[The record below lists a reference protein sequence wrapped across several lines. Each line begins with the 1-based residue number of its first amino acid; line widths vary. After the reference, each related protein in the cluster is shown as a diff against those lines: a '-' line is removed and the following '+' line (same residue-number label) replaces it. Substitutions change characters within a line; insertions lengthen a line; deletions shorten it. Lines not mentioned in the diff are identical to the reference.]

1 MDKERASNSMCR
13 WSMLMDDMTDEINES
28 FVLKPEDLRSVYAIG
43 LAIAQTE
50 NIDTALDSI
59 VRHTRDVLIFDN
71 IVLYLPKDEKGLDP
85 SYARV
90 VGRGKYAEGEIE
102 WGEVV
107 ATEAYLH
114 KRTSLRQEK
123 LEGWENNRLFWRDFL
138 GLPLKAGEDVL
149 GVLVFG
155 RFGGPV
161 YTQDQIKLAEFIAAQ
176 TAQLIENHH
185 LVERVAKLEA
195 ERWLRRMQDE
205 FITTISHE
213 LRTPIGFIKGYATT
227 LLREDTKWDDASR
240 REFLTIIDEEA
251 DRLHE
256 LIEDLLDSSR
266 LKAGTMFMQ
275 LQPTRLDVILREIVV
290 RSTARYSSLSV
301 QLNGSNGIVVMADPT
316 RITQVF
322 DNLLS
327 NAVKYAPGAP
337 VTITVK
343 NSKGSCEIVVEDQG
357 PGIPQH
363 HLEHLFER
371 FYRVPETSFA
381 THGTGLGLYICQQII
396 RAHGGDISVSSE
408 VSKGTVFTIN
418 LPCKGEDTPPT
429 GEESKS

>member
-1 MDKERASNSMCR
+1 MN
-13 WSMLMDDMTDEINES
+13 LPDETNQS
-28 FVLKPEDLRSVYAIG
+28 VVLRPEDLRAVYAIS
-43 LAIAQTE
+43 LAIAQSE
-50 NIDTALDSI
+50 SIDSAMDLI
-59 VRHTRDVLIFDN
+59 VLHTRHVLIFDN
-71 IVLYLPKDEKGLDP
+71 LVLYIPRDHNGLDP

-90 VGRGKYAEGEIE
+90 IGRGKCAEGEIE
-102 WGEVV
+102 WGVTI
-107 ATEAYLH
+107 ANQAYAS
-114 KRTSLRQEK
+114 KQTSLMQEK

-138 GLPLKAGEDVL
+138 GLPLKAGEEVV

-155 RFGGPV
+155 RFGGPP
-161 YTQDQIKLAEFIAAQ
+161 YTPEQIHLAEFIAAQ
-176 TAQLIENHH
+176 TAQLVENHH

-227 LLREDTKWDDASR
+227 LLRDDTSWDEGSR

-275 LQPTRLDVILREIVV
+275 LQPVRLDMLLREIVV
-290 RSTARYSSLSV
+290 RSTTRYSALAV
-301 QLNGSNGIVVMADPT
+301 QLNADHGVVVNADAT

-327 NAVKYAPGAP
+327 NAVKYAPGSP
-337 VTITVK
+337 VTITLK
-343 NSKGSCEIVVEDQG
+343 NTGGACNICVEDQG
-357 PGIPQH
+357 PGIAPH
-363 HLEHLFER
+363 HLLHLFER
-371 FYRVPETSFA
+371 FYRVPETSVT
-381 THGTGLGLYICQQII
+381 THGTGLGLFICKEII
-396 RAHGGDISVSSE
+396 NAHGGDISVSSE
-408 VSKGTVFTIN
+408 VSKGTTFTIN
-418 LPCKGEDTPPT
+418 LPTKRENQEIVKVGKEANP
-429 GEESKS
+429 

>member
-1 MDKERASNSMCR
+1 
-13 WSMLMDDMTDEINES
+13 MLMTNMTDEINES
-28 FVLKPEDLRSVYAIG
+28 FILKPEDLRSVYAIG

-50 NIDTALDSI
+50 NIDAAMDSI
-59 VRHTRDVLIFDN
+59 VVHTRHVLIFDN
-71 IVLYLPKDEKGLDP
+71 VVLYLPKDDKGLDP

-102 WGEVV
+102 WGGAV
-107 ATEAYLH
+107 ANEAYS
-114 KRTSLRQEK
+114 KKQTTLRQEK
-123 LEGWENNRLFWRDFL
+123 LEGWEENRLFWRDFL

-155 RFGGPV
+155 RFGGPP
-161 YTQDQIKLAEFIAAQ
+161 YASDQIRLAEFIAAQ

-227 LLREDTKWDDASR
+227 LLREDTNWDDASR

-251 DRLHE
+251 DRLHD

-275 LQPTRLDVILREIVV
+275 LRPTRLDVMLREIVV
-290 RSTARYSSLSV
+290 RSTARYSSLAV
-301 QLNGSNGIVVMADPT
+301 QLNGNNGMVVMVDPI

-327 NAVKYAPGAP
+327 NAVKYAPGSP
-337 VTITVK
+337 VKITV
-343 NSKGSCEIVVEDQG
+343 NHVDDACEIIVEDQG
-357 PGIPQH
+357 PGIAYQ

-371 FYRVPETSFA
+371 FYRVPESSLA

-396 RAHGGDISVSSE
+396 QGHGGEISVASE
-408 VSKGTVFTIN
+408 VAKGTTFTIK
-418 LPCKGEDTPPT
+418 LPCKGEVQDTPPI
-429 GEESKS
+429 GEEPSA

>member
-1 MDKERASNSMCR
+1 
-13 WSMLMDDMTDEINES
+13 MTDDINES
-28 FVLKPEDLRSVYAIG
+28 VVLKPEDLRAVYAIG

-50 NIDTALDSI
+50 NIDSALDLI
-59 VRHTRDVLIFDN
+59 IQHTRHMLIFDN
-71 IVLYLPKDEKGLDP
+71 MVLYLPKDHNGLDP

-90 VGRGKYAEGEIE
+90 IGRGKCAEGNIE
-102 WGEVV
+102 WGG
-107 ATEAYLH
+107 AIANQTY
-114 KRTSLRQEK
+114 KTKQTIMRQEK

-138 GLPLKAGEDVL
+138 GLPIKAGEDVL

-155 RFGGPV
+155 RFGGPP
-161 YTQDQIKLAEFIAAQ
+161 YAPDQIRLAEFIAAQ

-227 LLREDTKWDDASR
+227 LLRDDTKWDDASR
-240 REFLTIIDEEA
+240 MEFLTIIDEEA

-256 LIEDLLDSSR
+256 LIEDLLDSAR

-275 LQPTRLDVILREIVV
+275 LQPVRIDMILREIVV
-290 RSTARYSSLSV
+290 RSTSRYSSLEV
-301 QLNGSNGIVVMADPT
+301 QLNVDHGITVMADPT

-327 NAVKYAPGAP
+327 NAVKYAPGTP
-337 VTITVK
+337 VNITVI
-343 NSKGSCEIVVEDQG
+343 NTTENCIITVEDKG
-357 PGIPQH
+357 PGIAEN
-363 HLEHLFER
+363 HLPHLFER
-371 FYRVPETSFA
+371 FYRVPEISIS
-381 THGTGLGLYICQQII
+381 THGTGLGLFICQQII
-396 RAHGGDISVSSE
+396 HEHGGDISVSSE
-408 VSKGTVFTIN
+408 ISKGTVFTIN
-418 LPCKGEDTPPT
+418 LPCKGNTLDTPPA
-429 GEESKS
+429 GEEPNT

>member
-1 MDKERASNSMCR
+1 MN
-13 WSMLMDDMTDEINES
+13 MTDEINES
-28 FVLKPEDLRSVYAIG
+28 VVLNPEDLRAVYAIG

-50 NIDTALDSI
+50 NIDSALDLI
-59 VRHTRDVLIFDN
+59 IQHTRHMLIFDN
-71 IVLYLPKDEKGLDP
+71 MVLYLPKDHNGLDP

-90 VGRGKYAEGEIE
+90 IGRGKCAEGNIE
-102 WGEVV
+102 WGEAI
-107 ATEAYLH
+107 ATQTYDT
-114 KRTSLRQEK
+114 KQTSLRQEK
-123 LEGWENNRLFWRDFL
+123 LDGWENNRLFWRDFL
-138 GLPLKAGEDVL
+138 GLPIKAGEEVL

-155 RFGGPV
+155 RFGGPP
-161 YTQDQIKLAEFIAAQ
+161 YTPDQIRLAEFIAAQ

-227 LLREDTKWDDASR
+227 LLRDDAKWDNESR

-256 LIEDLLDSSR
+256 LIDDLLDSAR

-275 LQPTRLDVILREIVV
+275 LQPVRIDMILREIVV
-290 RSTARYSSLSV
+290 RSTSRYSSLSV
-301 QLNGSNGIVVMADPT
+301 QLNVDHGISVMADPT

-337 VTITVK
+337 VKITVK
-343 NSKGSCEIVVEDQG
+343 NTKEICTITVEDQG
-357 PGIPQH
+357 PGIAEY
-363 HLEHLFER
+363 HLPHLFER
-371 FYRVPETSFA
+371 FYRVPETSVS
-381 THGTGLGLYICQQII
+381 THGTGLGLFICEQII
-396 RAHGGDISVSSE
+396 QEHGGDISVSSE
-408 VSKGTVFTIN
+408 ISKGTVFTIN
-418 LPCKGEDTPPT
+418 LPCKGNTQDTLPE
-429 GEESKS
+429 GEEPDA

>member
-1 MDKERASNSMCR
+1 MN
-13 WSMLMDDMTDEINES
+13 MTDEINES
-28 FVLKPEDLRSVYAIG
+28 VVLKPEDLRAVYAIG

-50 NIDTALDSI
+50 NIDTALDLI
-59 VRHTRDVLIFDN
+59 VQHTRHVLIFDN
-71 IVLYLPKDEKGLDP
+71 MVLYLPKDHNGLDP

-90 VGRGKYAEGEIE
+90 IGRGKCAEGEIE
-102 WGEVV
+102 WGESI
-107 ATEAYLH
+107 ATQTFTT
-114 KRTSLRQEK
+114 KQTSLCQEK

-155 RFGGPV
+155 RFGGPP
-161 YTQDQIKLAEFIAAQ
+161 YAQDQIRLAEFIAAQ

-185 LVERVAKLEA
+185 LVEHVAKLEA

-227 LLREDTKWDDASR
+227 LLREDTKWDDQSR

-251 DRLHE
+251 DRLHG

-275 LQPTRLDVILREIVV
+275 MQPVRLDIVLREIVV
-290 RSTARYSSLSV
+290 RSTSRYSSLAV
-301 QLNGSNGIVVMADPT
+301 QLNVDHAVSVMADPT
-316 RITQVF
+316 RISQVF

-337 VTITVK
+337 VIITVK
-343 NSKGSCEIVVEDQG
+343 NTREICTITVEDQG
-357 PGIPQH
+357 PGIAQH
-363 HLEHLFER
+363 HLPHLFER
-371 FYRVPETSFA
+371 FYRVPETSLSN
-381 THGTGLGLYICQQII
+381 HGTGLGLFICQQII
-396 RAHGGDISVSSE
+396 EGHDGEISVDSE
-408 VSKGTVFTIN
+408 VSKGTVFTIT
-418 LPCKGEDTPPT
+418 LPCKENTQDTLPA
-429 GEESKS
+429 GEEPDA